1 MIKPSPI
8 IKSTGTDRFV
18 GNRNISMAQR
28 SVLVIA
34 LSQAFSMTG
43 AGIVML
49 VTGLAGLYL
58 AADERLATL
67 PLATQF
73 IATMVAT
80 FPAALCMKRVGRRIG
95 FTFGQLVGVCG
106 SLVSCLALL
115 EARFDLLIAGAALLG
130 VHNAFWGY
138 YRFAAAEAAMPEK
151 RAKAISLVMAGGII
165 SAVAAPELSKVP
177 RDLFSPITFAG
188 CYAAIAVLALLTACL
203 LQAAAFDKP
212 FSQSNQYK
220 KNARPL
226 AEIVRQP
233 KFIVAATSAMI
244 GYGVMILIMSATPL
258 AMIDCGFAFE
268 DAAFVIQFHALAMF
282 GPSFFT
288 GTLIR
293 KFGVIRVISAGIVCN
308 IACMVSNVSGVELG
322 NFWFGLIALGLG
334 WNFMYI
340 GGTAV
345 LIDTYRSSER
355 EKSQAANDFLV
366 FATISVATFSSG
378 VLQNGF
384 GWIAVNGAMI
394 APLLMAAA
402 ALFWLAK
409 LNRADAK

>member
-1 MIKPSPI
+1 VIKPSPI

-165 SAVAAPELSKVP
+165 SAVAAPELSKVT

>member
-165 SAVAAPELSKVP
+165 SAVAAPELSKVT